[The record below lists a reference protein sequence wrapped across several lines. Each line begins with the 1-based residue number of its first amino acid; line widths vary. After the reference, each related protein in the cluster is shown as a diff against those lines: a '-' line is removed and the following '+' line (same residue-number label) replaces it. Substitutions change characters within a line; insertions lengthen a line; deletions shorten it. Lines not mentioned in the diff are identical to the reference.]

1 MPHTEIF
8 YHGSCYLFDK
18 FSSAFLGAGEGK
30 SKFGHGIYITS
41 RYKTAAL
48 YAAKAAKANGK
59 ERCYVYTVEVPQ
71 LTADNHIFSCKPV
84 SANVV
89 QRVEKEIGEVIPD
102 EAKCAGKLFRKY
114 LGNLLTGQR
123 GVVKKMIGK
132 ADATAESAASEF
144 LNKIGVVYLA
154 WPQSQ
159 TKPDGDTNRAVLN
172 ENDIRIVKI
181 EQVEVDA
188 KNKLIEDSEREIIL

>member
-1 MPHTEIF
+1 MVASEIF
-8 YHGSCYLFDK
+8 YHGSCCLFDK
-18 FSSAFLGAGEGK
+18 FSLKYLGMGEGK

-41 RYKTAAL
+41 SYKTAAL
-48 YAAKAAKANGK
+48 YAAKAAKANDKGS
-59 ERCYVYTVEVPQ
+59 CYVYTVEVPM
-71 LTADNHIFSCKPV
+71 LTENNHVFSCKSV
-84 SANVV
+84 NTDVI
-89 QRVEKEIGEVIPD
+89 QRAEEAIGEAIPD
-102 EAKCAGKLFRKY
+102 EVKVAGKLFRKY
-114 LGNLLTGQR
+114 LGNLLTKQR
-123 GVVKKMIGK
+123 STVKKMMSK
-132 ADATAESAASEF
+132 ADAAAENAVSDF

-188 KNKLIEDSEREIIL
+188 KNKLIEGSERLVTL